1 MDDIFGFLASLQGEA
16 LKKITATYE
25 LDNGEID
32 KTLLSMRDAKVNLP
46 LIGKFSSGKS
56 ALINTLLG
64 RRLLKEDITPETA
77 VPTELS
83 FDASA
88 DSALVCY
95 NDGKTRAIGLAEYR
109 SLEPDASTVQCI
121 RMKLRNDFLRRIS
134 DILLVDMPGFESG
147 YEIHNKAIDNYLPQS
162 LAYLVAFPADDLIL
176 RESVSDILK
185 ELRLNEMPV
194 AIVVTKRDKGS
205 DDFDKSLQSL
215 LENLQRVLGKQELP
229 VLITSAADG
238 NASELAEYLV
248 KMQGRSGELLER
260 RFRADTIRAL
270 NATET
275 FLKTSLRNASLG
287 ESQLKEEEERL
298 QRQLDE
304 LNESMR
310 RERAKMESEVSDC
323 AELIKTDVQHALEAE
338 EATLVMMIF
347 NKSNISGR
355 VNNIVRRAVTTGIKS
370 HLVPVIDRYISRVSS
385 DFRTLSAGDIE
396 IDAEFDM
403 ADVHKG
409 ISSSSVGS
417 VAYGV
422 IDTIAATNPILKAI
436 VVGVS
441 VLVNTILN
449 LFIQEETKEKIRA
462 KLNGEIIPQILD
474 QLGESLEREIS
485 NQIDQIDAEMEKR
498 LDERRAAIDKAV
510 ADLKRK
516 MNEEA
521 EEKERYVAGL
531 ERSLQE
537 VSALR
542 ETL

>member
-1 MDDIFGFLASLQGEA
+1 MSGNRQVLEA
-16 LKKITATYE
+16 LKKINATYE

-56 ALINTLLG
+56 ALINTLLA

-109 SLEPDASTVQCI
+109 SLEPDASTVRCI
-121 RMKLRNDFLRRIS
+121 RMKLRNDFLRRVP

-194 AIVVTKRDKGS
+194 AIVITKRDKGS

-215 LENLQRVLGKQELP
+215 LGNLKRVLGKQELP

-238 NASELAEYLV
+238 NASELADYLV
-248 KMQGRSGELLER
+248 EMQGRSGELLER
-260 RFRADTIRAL
+260 RFRADAIRAL

-298 QRQLDE
+298 QRQLKE

-310 RERAKMESEVSDC
+310 RERAKMESEVSEC
-323 AELIKTDVQHALEAE
+323 AELIKTDVQDALEADE
-338 EATLVMMIF
+338 ETLVTLIL

-355 VNNIVRRAVTTGIKS
+355 VNALVRRAVTAGVKR
-370 HLVPVIDRYISRVSS
+370 HLTPVVDRYIARIASG
-385 DFRTLSAGDIE
+385 FRTLSAGDIT
-396 IDAEFDM
+396 IDMDFETWNINQEM
-403 ADVHKG
+403 
-409 ISSSSVGS
+409 SSSLVGLMS
-417 VAYGV
+417 
-422 IDTIAATNPILKAI
+422 NPILKVI
-436 VVGVS
+436 VTFVS
-441 VLVNTILN
+441 TLVNAFLS
-449 LFIQEETKEKIRA
+449 LFSFGQAKDKIRA
-462 KLNGEIIPQILD
+462 KVKGEIIPEVMDQIEE
-474 QLGESLEREIS
+474 GLEREIS
-485 NQIDQIDAEMEKR
+485 NQIDQINAEMEKR
-498 LDERRAAIDKAV
+498 LDERRAAIDKAMS
-510 ADLKRK
+510 DLKRK
-516 MNEEA
+516 MNEET

-531 ERSLQE
+531 EQSLQE

>member
-1 MDDIFGFLASLQGEA
+1 MNENRQVLEA
-16 LKKITATYE
+16 LKKINATYE
-25 LDNGEID
+25 LDNGEIN

-64 RRLLKEDITPETA
+64 KRLLKEDITPETA

-95 NDGKTRAIGLAEYR
+95 NDGRTRTIGLAEYR
-109 SLEPDASTVQCI
+109 ALEPDASTVKCI
-121 RMKLRNDFLRRIS
+121 RMKLRNDSLRRIP

-194 AIVVTKRDKGS
+194 AIVITKRDKGS

-215 LENLQRVLGKQELP
+215 LGNLKRVLGTQELP

-238 NASELAEYLV
+238 SASELAEYLV
-248 KMQGRSGELLER
+248 TMQERSGELLER

-275 FLKTSLRNASLG
+275 FLKTGLRNASLG
-287 ESQLKEEEERL
+287 ESQLKDEEERM

-310 RERAKMESEVSDC
+310 RERAKMESEVSEC
-323 AELIKTDVQHALEAE
+323 AELIKTDVQDALEAE
-338 EATLVMMIF
+338 KETLVTLIL
-347 NKSNISGR
+347 NNSNISGR
-355 VNNIVRRAVTTGIKS
+355 VNNLVRRAITTGIKR
-370 HLVPVIDRYISRVSS
+370 HLLPAVDRYISRVSS
-385 DFRTLSAGDIE
+385 DFRAFSAKE
-396 IDAEFDM
+396 VEFDADFEM
-403 ADVHKG
+403 GDVHKG
-409 ISSSSVGS
+409 ISSGAVGS

-422 IDTIAATNPILKAI
+422 IDTIAAASPILKAI
-436 VVGVS
+436 VVGIS
-441 VLVNTILN
+441 LLVNAIVN
-449 LFIQEETKEKIRA
+449 LFRGSDTKEKIRA
-462 KLNGEIIPQILD
+462 KLEGEVIPQILD
-474 QLGESLEREIS
+474 QIEESLEDAIS
-485 NQIDQIDAEMEKR
+485 GQIAQVDAAMKR
-498 LDERRAAIDKAV
+498 QLDERRAAIDKAI
-510 ADLKRK
+510 ADLRRK
-516 MNEEA
+516 MNEET
-521 EEKERYVAGL
+521 EEKEWYIAGL
-531 ERSLQE
+531 EQSLQE
-537 VSALR
+537 VSSLR